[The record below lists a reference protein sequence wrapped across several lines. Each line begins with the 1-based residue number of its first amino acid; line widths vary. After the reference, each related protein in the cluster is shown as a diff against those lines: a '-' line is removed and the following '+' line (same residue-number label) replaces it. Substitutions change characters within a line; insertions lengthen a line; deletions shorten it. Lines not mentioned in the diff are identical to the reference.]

1 MDVDVDRL
9 ITVTEAS
16 NKGVSRLA
24 ADAEAGEDWILL
36 RGGKPV
42 AGVIGFEKLRRF
54 TALEQI
60 EQRFNA
66 QQEEIGLMVV
76 GLARFITQLKDAVPL
91 GEVLERYGL
100 GDADVITP

>member
-36 RGGKPV
+36 RGGKPI

-54 TALEQI
+54 TALEKL

-76 GLARFITQLKDAVPL
+76 GLARLLTQMQDAVPL
-91 GEVLERYGL
+91 SDVFRRYGL
-100 GDADVITP
+100 DDGDVITP